1 MKFFKNKFLTFTIIG
16 GVVVFAVITFVLMS
30 VTATTKAV
38 VLNADTSAGTTITDA
53 MVTEIDVPKDT
64 PGDFYKTRNSIVGE
78 RLTSNIKKNQLIYP
92 TNVMSSVTVADD
104 TNEEYVTTSM
114 RIPDEQAIGGVLTAG
129 DVVDVSVVPKD
140 GEIQN
145 LAKALPGYKFDTST
159 NGGVYFILSNVKI
172 IDSTTAVSSSQGS
185 NMSTA
190 NGEGGDNKTNVN
202 SNDSSS
208 YYMVSLSYSDYKK
221 LRIAEQYGKLFLSLA
236 PSQNKDKDP
245 LISQMTDTVHDG
257 LTNAQGDSSKTSK

>member
-92 TNVMSSVTVADD
+92 TFV
-104 TNEEYVTTSM
+104 
-114 RIPDEQAIGGVLTAG
+114 G
-129 DVVDVSVVPKD
+129 
-140 GEIQN
+140 
-145 LAKALPGYKFDTST
+145 
-159 NGGVYFILSNVKI
+159 
-172 IDSTTAVSSSQGS
+172 
-185 NMSTA
+185 
-190 NGEGGDNKTNVN
+190 
-202 SNDSSS
+202 
-208 YYMVSLSYSDYKK
+208 
-221 LRIAEQYGKLFLSLA
+221 
-236 PSQNKDKDP
+236 
-245 LISQMTDTVHDG
+245 
-257 LTNAQGDSSKTSK
+257 

>member
-38 VLNADTSAGTTITDA
+38 VLNADTSAGTTITDS

-236 PSQNKDKDP
+236 PSQNKDKEP